1 MRRVLD
7 VVRRIPPGNVSS
19 YGEVAKAAG
28 VGARYVGRVLRERGG
43 DSDGVAWWRVVRVDG
58 SSHDLDRAAAH
69 WDREGIPRAGRA
81 GERVAME
88 RAALDSHE
96 LKQKPSNAQA

>member
-7 VVRRIPPGNVSS
+7 VVGRIPPGNVSS

-28 VGARYVGRVLRERGG
+28 VGARYVGRVLRERG
-43 DSDGVAWWRVVRVDG
+43 DTVAWWRVVRVDG

-96 LKQKPSNAQA
+96 LTQKPSNAQA